1 MCSAYHIIYHNE
13 SLPEVLPNSLYQ
25 YRLLRTALSSPMDAV
40 SAAPW
45 CADALAM
52 PVATRPSDRCW
63 DVVRRA
69 E

>member
-1 MCSAYHIIYHNE
+1 
-13 SLPEVLPNSLYQ
+13 
-25 YRLLRTALSSPMDAV
+25 MDAV